1 MKNSTGTVEEI
12 NNYYPSGALF
22 TVPVPDVQDYKY
34 SGKELVDY
42 ADLGWY
48 DYGARYYDPVL
59 MRWHSADPLLEKYYS
74 ISPYAFCSNNFVNFV
89 DPDGRAP
96 RLYIQ
101 KSGIGHAFITTGEGR
116 NTIVYSYGRYGA
128 LDETS
133 GSTSGKLTPKGE
145 GVLLKYSGKDAI
157 EYLSQVK
164 TEGNIEIYH
173 ISSGSD
179 EKTNSH
185 FDAMFEG
192 GTPPSNPDKES
203 FNNPNAKVID
213 TYSLLEN
220 NCVTTSIDGINVDG
234 IIVESDAISPKGL
247 ARDLNKQSDN
257 TNHIVK
263 IEKPIDFIN
272 NLLKLLE
279 NE

>member
-1 MKNSTGTVEEI
+1 M
-12 NNYYPSGALF
+12 
-22 TVPVPDVQDYKY
+22 
-34 SGKELVDY
+34 
-42 ADLGWY
+42 
-48 DYGARYYDPVL
+48 
-59 MRWHSADPLLEKYYS
+59 
-74 ISPYAFCSNNFVNFV
+74 
-89 DPDGRAP
+89 
-96 RLYIQ
+96 
-101 KSGIGHAFITTGEGR
+101 
-116 NTIVYSYGRYGA
+116 YSYGRYGA
-128 LDETS
+128 LDETF
-133 GSTSGKLTPKGE
+133 GSTSGKLTPEGE

-157 EYLSQVK
+157 EYLNQVK

-179 EKTNSH
+179 EKTTSY

-192 GTPPSNPDKES
+192 GTPPSNPNKKS

-213 TYSLLEN
+213 TYSLFDN
-220 NCVTTSIDGINVDG
+220 NCVTTSINGINVDG
-234 IIVESDAISPKGL
+234 KIVESDALSPKGL

-263 IEKPIDFIN
+263 IENPIDFIN